1 MGTGLLVKIYPSSA
15 FRIDDVR
22 EKRYDVGSGA
32 MEMFWKPTGGWS
44 QQRAEGEMMKP
55 TLWLLLF
62 LFLLTGCAITYTHP
76 TKSAKDFEK
85 DQRECELIAKK
96 ALVAKGIPNT

>member
-1 MGTGLLVKIYPSSA
+1 
-15 FRIDDVR
+15 VR
-22 EKRYDVGSGA
+22 RGEGSERLSHLTMHGRSDMMYVLA
-32 MEMFWKPTGGWS
+32 QWKCFGNLPKGWS
-44 QQRAEGEMMKP
+44 QHSTEGEMMKP
-55 TLWLLLF
+55 TLWLFLLLF
-62 LFLLTGCAITYTHP
+62 LLGGCAITYTHP